1 MAERNSIDLSPGSQ
15 DLSSSFYHYHRQHG
29 GLWYIK
35 NFEGQFL
42 DCSDD
47 FLSFS
52 ALKDRRELLIKG
64 QESFMTC
71 LLGDVSNSIVCCER
85 EIVTGTPRVV
95 LFIVAN
101 VSNELTPLVVTIHKI
116 DIGVYVKI
124 DNLSFM
130 GVENSILENIGVK
143 KKRKINNEIKIERFY
158 NINPFFSMDEKEWC
172 VAWLMS
178 VGLSKSEMAEY
189 LGVSDTIIKRR
200 MQKIYRT
207 LLLKNYNN
215 FMYVSDLLL
224 WRRFVPPGLLVEN
237 SVFVLNLGF

>member
-1 MAERNSIDLSPGSQ
+1 MAERNSIDLIQRSQ

-35 NFEGQFL
+35 NSAGQFL

-47 FLSFS
+47 FLSFG
-52 ALKDRRELLIKG
+52 ALKDRQELLIRG
-64 QESFMTC
+64 QESFMAC
-71 LLGDVSNSIVCCER
+71 LLGDVNNSIICCER
-85 EIVTGTPRVV
+85 ETANGVPRVA
-95 LFIVAN
+95 LFVVAN
-101 VSNELTPLVVTIHKI
+101 INSELTPLIVTIHKI

-130 GVENSILENIGVK
+130 GVENLILEKIGVK
-143 KKRKINNEIKIERFY
+143 KKRKINNEIKIERLY
-158 NINPFFSMDEKEWC
+158 SVNPFSSMDEKEWC

-178 VGLSKSEMAEY
+178 VGLSKSEMAKY
-189 LGVSDTIIKRR
+189 LDVSDTVIKRR
-200 MQKIYRT
+200 MQKVYRT

-224 WRRFVPPGLLVEN
+224 WRRFVPPSLLRKNTV
-237 SVFVLNLGF
+237 SVLNLIF

>member
-1 MAERNSIDLSPGSQ
+1 MAERNSIDLIQGSQ
-15 DLSSSFYHYHRQHG
+15 DLSSSFYQYHRKHG

-35 NFEGQFL
+35 NSAGQFL

-52 ALKDRRELLIKG
+52 SLKDRQEFLLRE
-64 QESFMTC
+64 QNSFMAS
-71 LLGDVSNSIVCCER
+71 LLGDVSNSIICCER
-85 EIVTGTPRVV
+85 KIVAGNPRII

-101 VSNELTPLVVTIHKI
+101 INNELTPLVVTIHKVDVGI
-116 DIGVYVKI
+116 YVKI

-130 GVENSILENIGVK
+130 GIENLILENIGVK
-143 KKRKINNEIKIERFY
+143 KKRKINSEVKIDRLY
-158 NINPFFSMDEKEWC
+158 SVNPFSSMDEKDWS

-178 VGLSKSEMAEY
+178 VGLSKSEMAKY
-189 LGVSDTIIKRR
+189 LDVSDTVIKRR

-224 WRRFVPPGLLVEN
+224 WRRFVPPSLLRKNTV
-237 SVFVLNLGF
+237 SVLNLNL